1 MSERFLLNIFSK
13 FNLNK
18 SFFNLCFELK
28 ILRGKQKFM
37 NFWIFLILLI
47 FITIIEII
55 KLIKISDNDRESLLK
70 YGSLG
75 YYAGGK
81 ECRFMLDLIVL
92 SYCFYTIML
101 FIHYILGTNQWL
113 FNANNIY

>member
-1 MSERFLLNIFSK
+1 MSQTFILNLFSK

-18 SFFNLCFELK
+18 SFFNLWFELK

-55 KLIKISDNDRESLLK
+55 KLIKISDNDRKSLLK
-70 YGSLG
+70 YGSIE
-75 YYAGGK
+75 YYTGGK
-81 ECRFMLDLIVL
+81 ECRFMLDMLVL
-92 SYCFYTIML
+92 SF
-101 FIHYILGTNQWL
+101 
-113 FNANNIY
+113 